1 MGDRSLKSF
10 CQGLIDIDAEI
21 EKCEKKKKVAQMG
34 MEKLKKVQA
43 HPSYAQTVDPETHL
57 VNEEKIRQ
65 FEADIENLE
74 TLKETFA
81 KLR

>member
-1 MGDRSLKSF
+1 M
-10 CQGLIDIDAEI
+10 A
-21 EKCEKKKKVAQMG
+21 